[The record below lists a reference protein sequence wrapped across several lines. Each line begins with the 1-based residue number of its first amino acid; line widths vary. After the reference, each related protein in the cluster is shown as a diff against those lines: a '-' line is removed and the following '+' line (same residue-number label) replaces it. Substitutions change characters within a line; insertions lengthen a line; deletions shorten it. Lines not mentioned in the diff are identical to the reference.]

1 MVVKTAVVA
10 EAKRESRCH
19 LHRKSFSLL
28 RTRRSG
34 FLILDKTQF
43 HSIPCRVQGRSCLL
57 EAVFG
62 TYCLYSIATRH
73 FLCLLREYPHKSGIK
88 ETTAQ
93 AMHLSLCLG
102 KKEQFNN

>member
-1 MVVKTAVVA
+1 MVVKTAVVV
-10 EAKRESRCH
+10 EARRESRCH

-43 HSIPCRVQGRSCLL
+43 HSIPRRVQGRSCLL

-62 TYCLYSIATRH
+62 TYCLFVFNIH
-73 FLCLLREYPHKSGIK
+73 KPFLLLAEKIP
-88 ETTAQ
+88 AQ
-93 AMHLSLCLG
+93 
-102 KKEQFNN
+102 EWY